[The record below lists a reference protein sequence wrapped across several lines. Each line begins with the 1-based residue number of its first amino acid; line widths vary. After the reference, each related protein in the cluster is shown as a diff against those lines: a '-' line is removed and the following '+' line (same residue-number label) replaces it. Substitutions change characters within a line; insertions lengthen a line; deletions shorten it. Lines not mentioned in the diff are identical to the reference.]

1 MKFFNA
7 KSSVLTKVIATAA
20 LSFILTNA
28 GISNV
33 AAQDASQSQSLA
45 VSRVQTA
52 IERFTVDGAGSVN
65 TYWITTAKGLIVMDF
80 QRDTESAAQ
89 AIAKIQSTGKPVIA
103 LLLTHAHPDHIG
115 GIDQFKRAFPSAP
128 LYATQATFDEVKNDT
143 TDYQKMGPKF
153 LQDKAPKAYP
163 LPDRI
168 LKNKDRLVIGGLT
181 IEVRE
186 LGKGESESATVFYLP
201 QTKAL
206 FSGDVVA
213 NKMIDFMLEQGTGK
227 WLKQIDRLAQLYPQ
241 ASIIYPGHG
250 VAGQPQQLIAEQR
263 ENLKFFRDQVKQQ
276 IAKGQWNGKELSDD
290 GARTVAA
297 AFQVKYP
304 GYLPVAPLPGL
315 LELSAKAVAK
325 ELQRR

>member
-1 MKFFNA
+1 MKFFNT
-7 KSSVLTKVIATAA
+7 SVSTLTKLIATAG
-20 LSFILTNA
+20 LSLMLLNA
-28 GISNV
+28 GIP
-33 AAQDASQSQSLA
+33 AAFAKESPQTQSLA

-52 IERFTVDGAGSVN
+52 IERFSVDGDGSVN

-128 LYATQATFDEVKNDT
+128 LYATQATFNEVKNDT
-143 TDYQKMGPKF
+143 TGYQKMGPKF

-168 LKNKDRLVIGGLT
+168 LKNKDRLVIGDLT
-181 IEVRE
+181 IDVLE

-206 FSGDVVA
+206 FSGDMVA
-213 NKMIDFMLEQGTGK
+213 NKMIDFMLEYGTGN
-227 WLKQIDRLAQLYPQ
+227 WLKQIDRLAQIYPQ
-241 ASIIYPGHG
+241 ARLIYPGHG
-250 VAGQPQQLIAEQR
+250 AACKLE
-263 ENLKFFRDQVKQQ
+263 F
-276 IAKGQWNGKELSDD
+276 LSISSP
-290 GARTVAA
+290 ATNC
-297 AFQVKYP
+297 
-304 GYLPVAPLPGL
+304 
-315 LELSAKAVAK
+315 
-325 ELQRR
+325 